1 MHGPGDIVELAD
13 QPAGARETV
22 APVWHARLTALLAEV
37 SREALQGED
46 LEEVLRRIVE
56 CLVRNLPV
64 AIASIILLDDEGA
77 HFVQEVW
84 AGDLDLY
91 PAELAHGW
99 PVSVGAAGRCAR
111 TGEAQL
117 ITDVDTDP
125 DYVPG
130 NTKVRSEY
138 LVPIRHRARLHGV
151 LNIESTQPDFFYPEA
166 RDVFDAIA
174 DQIAGAI
181 HLARVVAEL
190 ESANRK
196 LEALSMIDG
205 LTGIAN
211 RRCFDQRLAAEW
223 EWQSVEHREL
233 AIVLIDA
240 DAFKPLNDA
249 HGHLYGDECL
259 RELARLCARFAD
271 GADDLV
277 ARFGGEELVLLLP
290 DRSLEAAVAL
300 GEALRR
306 DVEAAAMR
314 HDNSAIAPYVTVSVG
329 VASVTPTSGRS
340 PDRLIA
346 AADRALYA
354 AKAQGRN
361 RVVAAQVE

>member
-1 MHGPGDIVELAD
+1 M
-13 QPAGARETV
+13 AGR
-22 APVWHARLTALLAEV
+22 
-37 SREALQGED
+37 S
-46 LEEVLRRIVE
+46 
-56 CLVRNLPV
+56 
-64 AIASIILLDDEGA
+64 
-77 HFVQEVW
+77 
-84 AGDLDLY
+84 
-91 PAELAHGW
+91 
-99 PVSVGAAGRCAR
+99 SVGAAGRCAR

-117 ITDVDTDP
+117 ITDVERDP
-125 DYVPG
+125 DYVAG
-130 NTKVRSEY
+130 NHEVRAEY

-151 LNIESTQPDFFYPEA
+151 LNIESTRAGFLHPEA
-166 RDVFDAIA
+166 RAVFDAVA

-181 HLARVVAEL
+181 HLARVVGRTGSRQSQA
-190 ESANRK
+190 AK
-196 LEALSMIDG
+196 QLSMIDG

-223 EWQSVEHREL
+223 EWLAVERREL
-233 AIVLIDA
+233 ALVLVDA
-240 DAFKPLNDA
+240 D
-249 HGHLYGDECL
+249 CL
-259 RELARLCARFAD
+259 QAAQRCARASVRRRMPARTRAPVHAFRRTAI
-271 GADDLV
+271 DDLV

-314 HDNSAIAPYVTVSVG
+314 HDNSAIAPYVTVSIG
-329 VASVTPTSGRS
+329 VAAVTPTQARS